1 MVECRAEGTVPQAT
15 KGVQLEHFR
24 DTYYCR
30 SPHSSP
36 QGDTTLPFLLNINDG

>member
-1 MVECRAEGTVPQAT
+1 VRGRRTVPQAS
-15 KGVQLEHFR
+15 KGVLLEHFR

-36 QGDTTLPFLLNINDG
+36 QDDATLPFLLNINDG